1 MYIIDFGTNTDMLN
15 AQKYE
20 LPFAWV
26 TENVKLERDVNRRE
40 RTMKLWWLH
49 GETRP
54 GMRKALAPLTR
65 YIITPRVSKYRL
77 FSWMH
82 NEVLAD
88 SATVVFARDDDY
100 FFGVLHSRVHELWAL
115 KTGTALED
123 RPRYTPT
130 TCFETFPFPWAPG
143 AEPVKDPQVEAIASA
158 ARVLVAARDAWLNP
172 PDIAEAELAKRTLT
186 NLYNQN
192 PLWLRDAHAALDAA
206 VCAAYGWPADLS
218 DAEIIARLLELN
230 GQRAGR

>member
-1 MYIIDFGTNTDMLN
+1 MLN
-15 AQKYE
+15 AQTYE

-26 TENVKLERDVNRRE
+26 TRNVKLERDVNRRE

-100 FFGVLHSRVHELWAL
+100 FFGVLHSRVHEVWARA
-115 KTGTALED
+115 TGTQLREVESGF
-123 RPRYTPT
+123 RYTPS

-143 AEPVKDPQVEAIASA
+143 AEPVTDPQVEAIAS
-158 ARVLVAARDAWLNP
+158 RCP
-172 PDIAEAELAKRTLT
+172 
-186 NLYNQN
+186 
-192 PLWLRDAHAALDAA
+192 
-206 VCAAYGWPADLS
+206 
-218 DAEIIARLLELN
+218 
-230 GQRAGR
+230 